1 MSQENVEM
9 VRRCYA
15 LWEQRDW
22 SAIPELFDP
31 DVEIDLSRNIF
42 NPDVYHGHD
51 GVERY
56 VQVVEEVWADFR
68 VVPAEFID
76 AGEQVVTGVT
86 VQGKGT
92 GSGVEVK
99 MDLFNIW
106 TIRDSKVVRIV
117 GGYRD
122 RAQALEAAGLSE

>member
-1 MSQENVEM
+1 M

-42 NPDVYHGHD
+42 NPDVYHGHA

>member
-1 MSQENVEM
+1 M

-42 NPDVYHGHD
+42 NPDVYHGHV

-76 AGEQVVTGVT
+76 AGEQVVTAVT
-86 VQGKGT
+86 VQGRGT